1 MSTKPPHHP
10 GLLLLR
16 DYVRP
21 SGLTVAE
28 IARRLGVS
36 RRRLS
41 DVLSGRSNI
50 SPLMAVR
57 LGMAFGERADKWARL
72 QAGYDAAQALNDSSD
87 IKVECLWRG
96 VTRGG
101 KGHGRQ
107 PENVRSVSGKLSPE
121 EIASG

>member
-1 MSTKPPHHP
+1 
-10 GLLLLR
+10 
-16 DYVRP
+16 
-21 SGLTVAE
+21 
-28 IARRLGVS
+28 
-36 RRRLS
+36 
-41 DVLSGRSNI
+41 VLSGRSNI

-107 PENVRSVSGKLSPE
+107 PEDARSVSGKLSPE